1 MRSVR
6 KALEAAQAQIQLH
19 AQALETAQAQIVAL
33 QAQVDELRG
42 ELRAVRGSDAVAS
55 DTGDMPAAT
64 TATTPLLASRTM
76 RSVLLVLLGLLP
88 LASCGT
94 VCGHGYITSTN
105 EATSDVSISLT
116 GIASQTANFVTIV
129 DDGSNA
135 IASIDS
141 AGALSVASTITFSGM
156 TDNAAV
162 AFMAAKTAV
171 QTDAAFE
178 DVITFDTVVT
188 NVGSGYD
195 TTTSTFT
202 APYDGVYRLSAVV
215 LSDSGTTTGVAP
227 MIYKNGATTMISSY
241 TDGEELEQATVLATL
256 SLTQGDEITIVNSQ
270 ADDDIFGSANNYQ
283 THFEG
288 SLLTRT

>member
-1 MRSVR
+1 MGS
-6 KALEAAQAQIQLH
+6 L
-19 AQALETAQAQIVAL
+19 
-33 QAQVDELRG
+33 LR
-42 ELRAVRGSDAVAS
+42 RGH
-55 DTGDMPAAT
+55 
-64 TATTPLLASRTM
+64 R
-76 RSVLLVLLGLLP
+76 LLVLRGLLP

-256 SLTQGDEITIVNSQ
+256 SLTQGDEITIVNGRD
-270 ADDDIFGSANNYQ
+270 DDDIYGGANYH
-283 THFEG
+283 TYFEG